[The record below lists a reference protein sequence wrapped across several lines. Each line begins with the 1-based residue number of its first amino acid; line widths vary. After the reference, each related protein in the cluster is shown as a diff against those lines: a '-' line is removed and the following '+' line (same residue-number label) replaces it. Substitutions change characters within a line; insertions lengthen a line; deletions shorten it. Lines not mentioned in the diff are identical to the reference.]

1 MNLSRFSLN
10 EEEIFKLRIQDL
22 PLHLESSDVYPWIQE
37 VFQELA
43 EKGLNLRPRIYFGDE
58 WFSPEGQNA
67 VAVPFFLAHKK
78 LRQLEKKMMLECEGD
93 SEESFKRLFRHEL
106 GHAFDHAFGVSR
118 RKSWQKIFGSN
129 KKPYAPESYRP
140 RPYSKNFV
148 RNISET
154 YAQAHPDEDFAE
166 TFACWLDPESD
177 WKNKYKNWGA
187 LKKLV
192 FVDKLCSEF
201 KGRLAPPAKG
211 RMLCDARYLRSN
223 LARYYQRKRKT
234 FEDDYPDFYDKD
246 LTRIF
251 AQIPAKSFIPN
262 IGTPLVMASS
272 FMRKQRREILKTLSL
287 WTRERKITIS
297 QIYDKLID
305 RAEDLEL
312 VLSKDFYQTSIEMTA
327 FLSTLVSH
335 YRFTGHFKRQA

>member
-1 MNLSRFSLN
+1 MELKHVNLN
-10 EEEIFKLRIQDL
+10 ENEILKLRIKDL
-22 PLHLESSDVYPWIQE
+22 PLHLEASDVYPWVQE
-37 VFQELA
+37 VLHELEA
-43 EKGLNLRPRIYFGDE
+43 KSLNFRPRIYFGDE

-67 VAVPFFLAHKK
+67 IAVPFFLAHKK

-93 SEESFKRLFRHEL
+93 TEESFKRLFRHEL

-129 KKPYAPESYRP
+129 KKPYTPESYRP

-166 TFACWLDPESD
+166 TFACWLDPQSD
-177 WKNKYKNWGA
+177 WRNKYKSWGA

-192 FVDKLCSEF
+192 FVDKLCGEF
-201 KGRLAPPAKG
+201 KNRVAPPAKG
-211 RMLCDARYLRSN
+211 KMLCDARYLQSN
-223 LARYYQRKRKT
+223 LERYYQRKRKA

-246 LTRIF
+246 LVQIF
-251 AQIPAKSFIPN
+251 AQIPSKSFIPTT
-262 IGTPLVMASS
+262 GTALIKASS
-272 FMRKQRREILKTLSL
+272 FMRKQRRDILKTISL
-287 WTRERKITIS
+287 WTKERKITIS
-297 QIYDKLID
+297 KIYDKLID
-305 RAEDLEL
+305 RANELDL
-312 VLSKDFYQTSIEMTA
+312 VLSKDIHQTSIELTA